1 MLVQEGL
8 FNGLE
13 IMFEIIS
20 ALLHE
25 LFGGLRMSTL
35 QAETV
40 GESNNMLHN
49 LCIEEEG
56 LFNDLETISR
66 MVTRPSS
73 NIHKLLIEREDLSN
87 DLEMVSKRGRG
98 AKSSV
103 HKLFGG
109 LFSFLFG
116 DSTGNLLKPSV
127 GEEGL
132 FPAMVIH
139 WLMDKLFAE
148 AETLFNSLESIS
160 KMVRKSKNNLFKLLN
175 NFVQ

>member
-109 LFSFLFG
+109 